1 MLLRWGAGIDE
12 RMHKGATPLFLAI
25 ERGPVESARLLLRWG
40 ADAEIPRE
48 DGETVFTAHFDKMVD
63 GPRRTPSSGASFE
76 TDVRPPN
83 AGPSQVDIRALL
95 AEDALA
101 AVEPGDFDYEP
112 ADFARLTGQRRFWDP
127 PEPLVRFLRVLL
139 AAGATIVVVKVD
151 IRDKAREL
159 AERASEALRP
169 KPAVIDD
176 DEWD

>member
-1 MLLRWGAGIDE
+1 VLLRWGAGIDE

-48 DGETVFTAHFDKMVD
+48 DGETVFTAHFDKM
-63 GPRRTPSSGASFE
+63 
-76 TDVRPPN
+76 
-83 AGPSQVDIRALL
+83 VDIRALL